1 MRFKKN
7 IVLKND
13 WYKINGHGTQV
24 YSIHKPRIEEGEEEG
39 RRGGGREGG
48 EEGRRML
55 GQKEVYI
62 ATLLCFI
69 ITVTGQVNNLLLY
82 RFCAE
87 RRGTDS
93 DTGVRLLALW
103 PQATGYIDITRG
115 M

>member
-1 MRFKKN
+1 
-7 IVLKND
+7 
-13 WYKINGHGTQV
+13 
-24 YSIHKPRIEEGEEEG
+24 
-39 RRGGGREGG
+39 
-48 EEGRRML
+48 ML

-103 PQATGYIDITRG
+103 PQAIGYIDIAMLVWCLCVCMCACMYGCVCACVCVSERKRG
-115 M
+115 MLMKIAYSPQDSAKDCERDNGERG